1 MSDNS
6 LKQATIYV
14 VATPIGNL
22 EDISQRALR
31 ILSEVDFI
39 LSEDTRVTRKLLSSF
54 NISGKKLISYQD
66 YNEENKK
73 DSILSKI
80 KDESLYVALVSDAGT
95 PCISDPGYR
104 LIDTARTLGINVIPI
119 PGPCAAVSLVSVSGL
134 PSDRFTFVGF
144 LSLKQSVRLNEF
156 KLWSTGG
163 SFLFYETAKRI
174 LKTLTEISSII
185 PECTVC
191 VGKELTKY
199 YETTLRSSISEI
211 LTTLKEMDQSSTLK
225 GEFCVMVYVPP
236 QVQTFNQEDIIEECK
251 QRLQKESIKDIL
263 ESFSKY
269 PVSRKTL
276 YKLLLDIKNNKI

>member
-31 ILSEVDFI
+31 ILGEVDLI

-66 YNEENKK
+66 YNEANKK

-80 KDESLYVALVSDAGT
+80 KDESLCVALVSDAGT

-119 PGPCAAVSLVSVSGL
+119 PGPCAAVSLISVSGL

-144 LSLKQSVRLNEF
+144 LPLKQSARQNEF

-174 LKTLTEISSII
+174 IKTLTEIGSIF

-199 YETTLRSSISEI
+199 FETTLRSSIREVLS
-211 LTTLKEMDQSSTLK
+211 TLDKMDQSSTLK

-236 QVQTFNQEDIIEECK
+236 RTQTFNQEDIIEECRK
-251 QRLQKESIKDIL
+251 RLNKESIKDIL
-263 ESFSKY
+263 ESFSECSI
-269 PVSRKTL
+269 PRKTL